1 MLGDSYWFV
10 MELIFEIYSE
20 IRRLYNNIFEDIFL
34 LGFFL
39 VWGWKGVCFVGIV
52 FFWEN
57 D

>member
-20 IRRLYNNIFEDIFL
+20 VRRLYNNIFEDIFL

-39 VWGWKGVCFVGIV
+39 VWGGEEFV
-52 FFWEN
+52 
-57 D
+57 